1 MMPKVSCPLCGAS
14 MRVESSRVLRCMP
27 CRAILPVDDSDF
39 ALQEA
44 SAFAEACANPPTGK
58 RSELS

>member
-1 MMPKVSCPLCGAS
+1 MPKVSCPTCGAP
-14 MRVESSRVLRCMP
+14 MRVESPRVLSCMSCCIIMP
-27 CRAILPVDDSDF
+27 MDDSDF

-44 SAFAEACANPPTGK
+44 SAFAEACANPPTGT